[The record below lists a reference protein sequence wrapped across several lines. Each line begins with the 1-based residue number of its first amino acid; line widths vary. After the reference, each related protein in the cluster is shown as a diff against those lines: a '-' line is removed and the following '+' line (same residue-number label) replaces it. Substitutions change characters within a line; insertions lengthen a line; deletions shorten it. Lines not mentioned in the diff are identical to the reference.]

1 MVGLKLLGTSY
12 LFNNNNCIT
21 NLWYLAIIFSIY
33 TWFSW
38 HCFTC
43 YQINSQNGLQPS
55 FHHFKLIEHFKLN
68 PFDSSGNLVLQTLLS
83 PIAIKVKHPTSNLS
97 KQTVNAE
104 IFLTLNSSFIS
115 IGQLCDDGCILK
127 FDQHKIIIRKQH
139 NYFWRLLGSSKRIM
153 ALLVI
158 WTIPSQP
165 TIQHKSKH
173 KKTLVS
179 TYQSNGTAS
188 YQGILP
194 KIPTRISHF
203 YHHILFCQTKCT
215 LLQATNY
222 GSFSTW
228 IWITP
233 KLLTKYLPESEIA
246 SKVHLDQQKQL
257 QVAEV
262 ATNITPVSI
271 NTGGVLRRLAP
282 LAVSVGGKNAVTN

>member
-179 TYQSNGTAS
+179 TYQSNGNAS

-194 KIPTRISHF
+194 NIPTRISHF
-203 YHHILFCQTKCT
+203 LPPYSLLPNKMHPSPGNQLWVLLNMDMDHTKTTYKVSPRVRNCFQSSPWPTETTTSCRSCYKYHTC
-215 LLQATNY
+215 
-222 GSFSTW
+222 
-228 IWITP
+228 
-233 KLLTKYLPESEIA
+233 
-246 SKVHLDQQKQL
+246 
-257 QVAEV
+257 
-262 ATNITPVSI
+262 I
-271 NTGGVLRRLAP
+271 NQYRGGVKAYS
-282 LAVSVGGKNAVTN
+282 AIGGERWC